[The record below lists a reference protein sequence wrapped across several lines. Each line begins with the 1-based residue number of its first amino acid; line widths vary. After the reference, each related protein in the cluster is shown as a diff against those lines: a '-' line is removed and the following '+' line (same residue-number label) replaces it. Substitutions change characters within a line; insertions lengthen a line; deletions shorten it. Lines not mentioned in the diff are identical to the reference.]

1 MELIPVLEAIME
13 DQQGTD
19 LLLQLRF
26 VHATL
31 IKSQLAEN
39 DDISVVK
46 ENMNTLASLE
56 ATLPS
61 LHSVDDRL
69 GVLTSLSCISTQSLI
84 AHALS
89 QSSVPRVLVEWL
101 ETDAKNDGL
110 VIKVLSLL
118 STLVEMEELDA
129 ALSER
134 ALGVVARRLRSS
146 NVKYDLLLS
155 VAVFL
160 EAACNAS

>member
-1 MELIPVLEAIME
+1 MGVKSRGAKRLCGYSSWYNRYQNIDAESIT
-13 DQQGTD
+13 GD
-19 LLLQLRF
+19 LAGCAEHMLRGDLF
-26 VHATL
+26 Q
-31 IKSQLAEN
+31 I
-39 DDISVVK
+39 DDGWEPAVG
-46 ENMNTLASLE
+46 
-56 ATLPS
+56 
-61 LHSVDDRL
+61 D
-69 GVLTSLSCISTQSLI
+69 
-84 AHALS
+84 
-89 QSSVPRVLVEWL
+89 WL

-160 EAACNAS
+160 EAACNASQSRRVN